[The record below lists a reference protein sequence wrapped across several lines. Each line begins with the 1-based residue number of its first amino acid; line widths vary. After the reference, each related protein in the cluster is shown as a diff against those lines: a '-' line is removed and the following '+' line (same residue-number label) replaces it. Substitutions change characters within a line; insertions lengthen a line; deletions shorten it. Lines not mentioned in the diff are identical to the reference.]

1 MKTRS
6 RFALFLVL
14 LSAMSRTVPAAPTV
28 IPVYEEP
35 RHRLVYE
42 KGDYR
47 IINVSIPA
55 GDTSLYHHHQNP
67 TLFVMLSGAL
77 MRNQNLGGE
86 WTDPGPTMVTKVG
99 AFVFMDY
106 PKPQDHRVQNTDHQ
120 SFQAI
125 GVINSGNGSGS
136 SVTLSQMPEVDNR
149 WFNGYRFK
157 LAGGEKS
164 AVHHHQYP
172 VLVVQVG
179 NGHSDVIERGYP
191 TAEKTVAGNWS
202 THEAGVDHILQN
214 LGNGEIELV
223 EIEMK

>member
-1 MKTRS
+1 MKIRS
-6 RFALFLVL
+6 ILPLFLILLTAVL
-14 LSAMSRTVPAAPTV
+14 RTAAAAPTV
-28 IPVYEEP
+28 VPVYEEP

-42 KGDYR
+42 KGNFR

-77 MRNQNLGGE
+77 MRNQNLGGD
-86 WTDPGPTMVTKVG
+86 WTDPSPNMVTRLG

-106 PKPQDHRVQNTDHQ
+106 PRPQDHRVQNIDHQ

-125 GVINSGNGSGS
+125 GVINAGSGS
-136 SVTLSQMPEVDNR
+136 DSTATLAQKPEVDNH

-157 LAGGEKS
+157 LAPGAET
-164 AVHHHQYP
+164 AIHHHAFP
-172 VLVVQVG
+172 VFIVQVG
-179 NGHSDVIERGYP
+179 KGDTIVIERGYP
-191 TAEKTVAGNWS
+191 TAEKTVSGNWS
-202 THEAGVDHILQN
+202 VHNAGVDHVLQN
-214 LGNGEIELV
+214 IGATEVELV

>member
-1 MKTRS
+1 MKNQ
-6 RFALFLVL
+6 FLPSL
-14 LSAMSRTVPAAPTV
+14 LLLILPSVMQSAAAAPPV
-28 IPVYEEP
+28 VPVYEEP

-42 KGDYR
+42 KGDIR

-67 TLFVMLSGAL
+67 TLFVMLNGAL

-86 WTDPGPTMVTKVG
+86 WTDPSPNMETRLG

-106 PKPQDHRVQNTDHQ
+106 PKPQNHRVQNIDQQ

-125 GVINSGNGSGS
+125 GVINGGPGSDS
-136 SVTLSQMPEVDNR
+136 RATLAQKPEVDNR

-157 LAGGEKS
+157 LAPGARTGI
-164 AVHHHQYP
+164 HHHAFP
-172 VLVVQVG
+172 VFIVQVG
-179 NGHSDVIERGYP
+179 KGDSVVIERGYA
-191 TAEKTVAGNWS
+191 TAEKTVSGNWS
-202 THEAGVDHILQN
+202 VHAAGVDHQLQN
-214 LGNGEIELV
+214 IGTGNVELV

>member
-6 RFALFLVL
+6 ILILFFL
-14 LSAMSRTVPAAPTV
+14 LFTSGLRVAAAPTV
-28 IPVYEEP
+28 VPVYKEP

-42 KGDYR
+42 KGDIR

-77 MRNQNLGGE
+77 MRNQNLGGK
-86 WTDPGPTMVTKVG
+86 WTDPSPDMVTKVG

-106 PKPQDHRVQNTDHQ
+106 PKPQDHRVQNIDHQ

-125 GVINSGNGSGS
+125 GVINAGPGSGS
-136 SVTLSQMPEVDNR
+136 TATLAQKPEVDNR

-157 LAGGEKS
+157 LAPGAETGI
-164 AVHHHQYP
+164 HHHAFP
-172 VLVVQVG
+172 VFIVQVG
-179 NGHSDVIERGYP
+179 KGDSVVIERGYP
-191 TAEKTVAGNWS
+191 TAEKTVSGNWS
-202 THEAGVDHILQN
+202 VHAAGVDHRLRNI
-214 LGNGEIELV
+214 GTTEVELV

>member
-6 RFALFLVL
+6 IPLIILLV
-14 LSAMSRTVPAAPTV
+14 LSAMLRIAAAAPTV
-28 IPVYEEP
+28 VPVYKEP

-42 KGDYR
+42 KGNIR

-77 MRNQNLGGE
+77 MRNQNLGGK
-86 WTDPGPTMVTKVG
+86 WTDPSPNMVTKVG

-106 PKPQDHRVQNTDHQ
+106 PKPQDHRVQNIDHQ

-125 GVINSGNGSGS
+125 GVINAGPGSNS
-136 SVTLSQMPEVDNR
+136 TATLAQKPEVDNH

-157 LAGGEKS
+157 LAPGAET
-164 AVHHHQYP
+164 AVHHHAFP
-172 VLVVQVG
+172 VFIVQVG
-179 NGHSDVIERGYP
+179 KGDSVVMERGYP
-191 TAEKTVAGNWS
+191 TAEKTVSGNWS
-202 THEAGVDHILQN
+202 VHAAGVDHRLRNI
-214 LGNGEIELV
+214 GKTEVELI